1 MRAWVQETKKE
12 GRVSERER
20 DVTCLALDHK
30 DAEATAQMTGFK
42 TKIVEIKYNWSK

>member
-1 MRAWVQETKKE
+1 MRECVQETKKE
-12 GRVSERER
+12 GRVRER